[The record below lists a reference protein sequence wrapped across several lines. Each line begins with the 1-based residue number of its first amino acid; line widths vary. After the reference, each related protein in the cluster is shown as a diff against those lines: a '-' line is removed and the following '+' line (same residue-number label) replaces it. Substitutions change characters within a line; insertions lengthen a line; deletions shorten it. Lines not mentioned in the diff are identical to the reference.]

1 MALAASGRPADE
13 ALTVGCG
20 TVLAHPGLVGYGD
33 EYIDFAAFIAQE
45 AHSTGI
51 TLKVSTPTFPDELG
65 LDGP

>member
-20 TVLAHPGLVGYGD
+20 TVLAHPGLVGDGD

-51 TLKVSTPTFPDELG
+51 SLKVSTPAFPDELG
-65 LDGP
+65 RDEP